1 MPSIRKRN
9 RLELY
14 RLVTPQRCGARQ
26 DWGTRIAAQSQNDPL
41 PPVFMPPREFDAMDW
56 ASGSKIERRSFI
68 LPVQRS
74 CREDRLP
81 GASASPASPSK
92 TQQALQLN
100 TRNQPPS
107 CAFLCR
113 PVESVES
120 SILLPSVAR
129 GKENASHREGK

>member
-1 MPSIRKRN
+1 
-9 RLELY
+9 
-14 RLVTPQRCGARQ
+14 
-26 DWGTRIAAQSQNDPL
+26 
-41 PPVFMPPREFDAMDW
+41 MDW

-107 CAFLCR
+107 CACLCR
-113 PVESVES
+113 PVES

-129 GKENASHREGK
+129 GKENASHREVNEDGSPSRYSKRNIEATSGWSITPCIRQISLCRIEA